1 MPKSSP
7 VSSKQPLPGQLAP
20 DFDAP
25 VAGVGQAPGARLR
38 LADLHGRPVVL
49 YFYPK
54 DDTPG
59 CTRQACALRDG
70 WQRLAKLAHVIGVS
84 ADSIASH
91 EKFARKHELPFSLL
105 SDADHAVAEAYGTWV
120 EKSLYGRTYFGI
132 ERTTF
137 IIGADGRVQA
147 VLPKVKPDA
156 HLDQVLAVLT
166 AA

>member
-1 MPKSSP
+1 MPKSSSAP
-7 VSSKQPLPGQLAP
+7 SKHPAPGQVAP
-20 DFDAP
+20 GFDAP
-25 VAGVGQAPGARLR
+25 VAGPGFGAGSRLR
-38 LADLHGRPVVL
+38 LAELRGRPVVL

-70 WQRLAKLAHVIGVS
+70 WQQISKLAHVVGVS
-84 ADSIASH
+84 ADSMASH
-91 EKFARKHELPFSLL
+91 EKFVRKHELPFPLL

-137 IIGADGRVQA
+137 VIGADGHVLA
-147 VLPKVKPDA
+147 VLPKVKPQA
-156 HLDQVLAVLT
+156 HLDQVLAVLVP
-166 AA
+166 A